1 MLSEKTLDK
10 SATVNETSKIVDLEN
25 VPINDSAEQNDK
37 SEIKDQLLQE
47 NQPKISADTISQEKD
62 EQDTQNH
69 VG

>member
-10 SATVNETSKIVDLEN
+10 SATVNETRKIVDLEN

>member
-10 SATVNETSKIVDLEN
+10 SATVNETSKIIDLEN

-37 SEIKDQLLQE
+37 SEIIDQLLQE

-62 EQDTQNH
+62 EQDTQTH